1 MQLKT
6 SECKLQKK
14 IVNCLPKPKEF
25 LQKQVHC
32 VFQTFIQF
40 YFQWITMSFKKHYY
54 VKYGL
59 LVSLLHL
66 VCGYTQENSKKF
78 IHI

>member
-1 MQLKT
+1 
-6 SECKLQKK
+6 
-14 IVNCLPKPKEF
+14 
-25 LQKQVHC
+25 
-32 VFQTFIQF
+32 
-40 YFQWITMSFKKHYY
+40 MSFKKHYY